1 MRRTT
6 SAPIGKITACNGEPG
21 TGSVWHVTTK
31 VLVVDNY
38 DSFVYN
44 LVQYLGQ
51 LGADPVVRRND
62 ELTLSDV
69 EELAPSGIVIS
80 PGPGQP
86 EDAGMSVPLIKALA
100 GQVPILGVC
109 LGHQAIGVAFG
120 AKVVRAAQLLHGKT
134 SQVSHDG
141 RGIFEELPQPLT
153 ATRYHSLVVERA
165 TFSDDLEVSAWAED
179 GTVMGV
185 RHKALAVDGVQF
197 HPEAVLTEGGHRLM
211 ANWLR
216 SCGFGQALVD
226 LPAGPLVAGAASA
239 SSV

>member
-6 SAPIGKITACNGEPG
+6 SAPIGRITPCNGEPR
-21 TGSVWHVTTK
+21 TGSVWLVTTK

-62 ELTLSDV
+62 ELTLSVV
-69 EELAPSGIVIS
+69 EELGASGIVIS
-80 PGPGQP
+80 PGPGRP
-86 EDAGMSVPLIKALA
+86 EDAGISVPLIKALA
-100 GQVPILGVC
+100 GQVPVLGVC
-109 LGHQAIGVAFG
+109 LGHQAIGFAFG
-120 AKVVRAAQLLHGKT
+120 ANVVRASQLLHGKT

-141 RGIFEELPQPLT
+141 RGIFEGLPQPLT

-165 TFSDDLEVSAWAED
+165 SLGNDLEVSAWAED
-179 GTVMGV
+179 GTVMGI
-185 RHKALAVDGVQF
+185 RHKALALDGVQF

-216 SCGFGQALVD
+216 ACGFGEALVG